1 MNKLNFLSRLSST
14 TIYIAGAVIF
24 LAVLGF
30 AVFGGYFRSFG
41 RESSFVNCPDCNL
54 IMISLSNVGAE
65 HMSLYGYERATTPRL
80 DRWAE
85 DAVVFKDTFV
95 QSSWTLPVG
104 TSLFTG
110 LYPYSH
116 GVLERQRA
124 AASLQAGIETL
135 PEILRNR
142 GYRTAAFTGGL
153 DYSAKNPHMKGFE
166 IIDEALTDGPADLI
180 AGQKELGATLQK
192 AFAWTAEMSGEK
204 FFLFVHGYN
213 AHCPFVPS
221 ANVRG
226 IFSEELAQKVSI
238 DGAYCYRGYETTNDG
253 TTIVNFRRLNQ
264 EVRNVKEF
272 FDIPWEK
279 VTLSVDDIQ
288 FITALYDEAILSV
301 DELVGDFLNSLE
313 PAVADKTIVVVFSDH
328 GEMFARNGRFGRAG
342 TIRGTFYDDVLH
354 VPLIIKAPGLS
365 PRRIDGLVQIID
377 VMPTLL
383 DLLGIADSSA
393 RQGKNLEPLIF
404 EGKEVN
410 DVVFAGSDFNFGN
423 HTAPYTIK
431 SSSES
436 VRGNEWKLIRETVL
450 EPDAP
455 PVRLELYNIKD
466 DSGETKNL
474 IDVYPDIARK
484 LGATLDT
491 WSTYVKT
498 Y

>member
-1 MNKLNFLSRLSST
+1 M
-14 TIYIAGAVIF
+14 
-24 LAVLGF
+24 
-30 AVFGGYFRSFG
+30 
-41 RESSFVNCPDCNL
+41 
-54 IMISLSNVGAE
+54 
-65 HMSLYGYERATTPRL
+65 
-80 DRWAE
+80 
-85 DAVVFKDTFV
+85 
-95 QSSWTLPVG
+95 
-104 TSLFTG
+104 
-110 LYPYSH
+110 
-116 GVLERQRA
+116 
-124 AASLQAGIETL
+124 
-135 PEILRNR
+135 
-142 GYRTAAFTGGL
+142 
-153 DYSAKNPHMKGFE
+153 
-166 IIDEALTDGPADLI
+166 
-180 AGQKELGATLQK
+180 
-192 AFAWTAEMSGEK
+192 
-204 FFLFVHGYN
+204 
-213 AHCPFVPS
+213 
-221 ANVRG
+221 
-226 IFSEELAQKVSI
+226 
-238 DGAYCYRGYETTNDG
+238 
-253 TTIVNFRRLNQ
+253 
-264 EVRNVKEF
+264 RNVKEF